1 MPVLALG
8 KESPG
13 CHQVHFHVM
22 QSLRHNKWVLAAVT
36 GNFESYQVTD
46 VMSSNVELM
55 VQYAQYLN
63 EGRRSSVLDD
73 RQIALLDQLKIKYEQ
88 KESQEEL
95 PE

>member
-1 MPVLALG
+1 MPASR
-8 KESPG
+8 KKIPG
-13 CHQVHFHVM
+13 CCPVHFHVM

-63 EGRRSSVLDD
+63 EGRRSSGLDD
-73 RQIALLDQLKIKYEQ
+73 QQTALLDQLKTKYEEKKNQ
-88 KESQEEL
+88 GEL
-95 PE
+95 PG